1 MAMEEV
7 KNALLAAI
15 TESNAEVLTRLAD
28 VEKTVEAVK
37 SNLSPSAHKGL
48 GSSSSGLG
56 GRGSHSAATQQQGQ
70 GATIGAG
77 IAHQLSH
84 STQQTSPFNE
94 EETTGYTLGGDCQAL
109 GSNLVSVQDEFNSIK
124 DKVTSVKLPPEL
136 RVGNSRAGIKRD
148 DTNAANIIANSA
160 KFAETTIKL
169 LWNIED
175 AIDKTTILHE
185 IFNVQKAHID
195 YLRQEHSALVV
206 NGQFGQKTS
215 QLFKNLSRGT
225 TNLDDKQLDSLLKA
239 VQITAA
245 DSRPPAPRG
254 RGSGWRGGWRGSYG
268 YGHYNRNSS
277 GRGGY
282 SQGANKGNLAPT
294 PYDHATGNT
303 FEGKNNYSE

>member
-1 MAMEEV
+1 MEEV

-15 TESNAEVLTRLAD
+15 TESNAEVLTRLAE

-48 GSSSSGLG
+48 GSSGLG
-56 GRGSHSAATQQQGQ
+56 GRSSSTAATQQGQ
-70 GATIGAG
+70 GARIGAEL
-77 IAHQLSH
+77 AHQLSH

-175 AIDKTTILHE
+175 VIDKNTIHE

-282 SQGANKGNLAPT
+282 NQGANKGNLAPT